1 MQATTI
7 TEETL
12 RLLFGKM
19 GTIWMFVVCALWSKD
34 ICEWTVELKAQRKKK
49 SWVAFSCLSPKG
61 NSYFKRYSVHFSS
74 CGKCNP

>member
-34 ICEWTVELKAQRKKK
+34 ICGVDSRIKGTKKKTKLGCIFLFVSQRK
-49 SWVAFSCLSPKG
+49 
-61 NSYFKRYSVHFSS
+61 
-74 CGKCNP
+74 